1 MQILFLYFKIL
12 YIIICKENKPASDR
26 GNRQKGYGMSMDPRI
41 KNPLI
46 LSIVSTGF
54 LMPVMI
60 LTMYLFDSVNWI
72 MLAVTAAI
80 YLAVIFLVFFYYG
93 SLGRK

>member
-1 MQILFLYFKIL
+1 
-12 YIIICKENKPASDR
+12 
-26 GNRQKGYGMSMDPRI
+26 MSMNPRI

-46 LSIVSTGF
+46 LSIVSTVF
-54 LMPVMI
+54 MVPVMI

-72 MLAVTAAI
+72 MLIVTAAI
-80 YLAVIFLVFFYYG
+80 YLVVIFLVFFYYG